1 MTTDSADYCIPI
13 DEWVWSKSRVCL
25 LVLEV
30 DIGSVLESELGHK
43 WRYGTLIACVY

>member
-30 DIGSVLESELGHK
+30 DIGSVWSQSLDTNGDMA
-43 WRYGTLIACVY
+43 R